1 MAKKNLEE
9 SLLTEDWEE
18 GVWFTED
25 SSDDNENDWNPMGF
39 DVNDLPVD
47 DNSNEVHALRKAKNL
62 DDENE
67 VKED

>member
-9 SLLTEDWEE
+9 SLLTENWEE

-25 SSDDNENDWNPMGF
+25 NSDDNENDWNPMGF

-47 DNSNEVHALRKAKNL
+47 DNSNEVHALRKSKNL